1 MREAQLTP
9 SGKKLAVSRPYPQV
23 GASKERKKETMNIT
37 DTMAGRGLEALR
49 AAIAGRVFI
58 PGEAGYDQ
66 ARQAWN
72 LAVDQRPAVV
82 VEAGSAADVAQAV
95 RFARA
100 H

>member
-1 MREAQLTP
+1 
-9 SGKKLAVSRPYPQV
+9 
-23 GASKERKKETMNIT
+23 MNTTGIT
-37 DTMAGRGLEALR
+37 AGRGLEALR
-49 AAIAGRVFI
+49 AAIAGRVFV

-66 ARQAWN
+66 ARRAWN

-100 H
+100 AAHGEDPLTQERV